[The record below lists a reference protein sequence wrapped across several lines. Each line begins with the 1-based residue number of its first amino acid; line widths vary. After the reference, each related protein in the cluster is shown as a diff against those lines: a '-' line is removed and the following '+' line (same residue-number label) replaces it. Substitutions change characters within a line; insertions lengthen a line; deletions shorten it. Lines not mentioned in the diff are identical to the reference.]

1 MQPRL
6 VQGPGAWRATGA
18 RWLPAWRH
26 SLQLCL
32 LQSGPASRSAPY
44 PGRACRRASAAILGR
59 QSNPRVVEARK
70 SYSSSSR
77 RQTSPTRRFW
87 LARQRQPL
95 PDGLLPGSPE
105 AMSTFSRECRLRL
118 TRGAPRSFEC
128 VSLGMPPQALLDQLV
143 GDLQSHL
150 EEMERLRVGL
160 LDAYPRLSG
169 WQSSGGG
176 GSGGLG
182 TRRSG
187 SSSGL
192 PRLEQSDDG
201 RTYYFSLE
209 VGDFCPEEL
218 AVKVDGTKLT
228 VCGRRDQRSEAS
240 DGCIC
245 HEVREVRR
253 ELLLPDD
260 ADLEALTCCLAP
272 EAGRLR
278 IEAPR
283 LGSSPAWERTVP
295 IPICRSD
302 GAAGSLQAGRSP
314 SPGSPEK
321 AVI

>member
-1 MQPRL
+1 M
-6 VQGPGAWRATGA
+6 
-18 RWLPAWRH
+18 
-26 SLQLCL
+26 
-32 LQSGPASRSAPY
+32 
-44 PGRACRRASAAILGR
+44 
-59 QSNPRVVEARK
+59 
-70 SYSSSSR
+70 SS
-77 RQTSPTRRFW
+77 
-87 LARQRQPL
+87 
-95 PDGLLPGSPE
+95 
-105 AMSTFSRECRLRL
+105 FSRECRLRL

-169 WQSSGGG
+169 WQGGSSGGG
-176 GSGGLG
+176 GRDGGG
-182 TRRSG
+182 GGPRRSG
-187 SSSGL
+187 SSSGF

-201 RTYYFSLE
+201 RTYYFGLE
-209 VGDFCPEEL
+209 VGDFCPDEL
-218 AVKVDGTKLT
+218 AVKVDGAKLT

-240 DGCIC
+240 DGCVC

-295 IPICRSD
+295 IPICRNND
-302 GAAGSLQAGRSP
+302 GAAGSLQGGRSP

-321 AVI
+321 ACI

>member
-1 MQPRL
+1 M
-6 VQGPGAWRATGA
+6 
-18 RWLPAWRH
+18 PAGL
-26 SLQLCL
+26 S
-32 LQSGPASRSAPY
+32 SGFR
-44 PGRACRRASAAILGR
+44 
-59 QSNPRVVEARK
+59 
-70 SYSSSSR
+70 
-77 RQTSPTRRFW
+77 
-87 LARQRQPL
+87 
-95 PDGLLPGSPE
+95 PE

-169 WQSSGGG
+169 WQSGGGGG

-182 TRRSG
+182 TRRSC
-187 SSSGL
+187 SSGGF

-201 RTYYFSLE
+201 RTYYFGLE

-218 AVKVDGTKLT
+218 AVKVDGAKLT

-240 DGCIC
+240 DGCVC

-302 GAAGSLQAGRSP
+302 GAAGSLQGGRSP

-321 AVI
+321 AVV

>member
-18 RWLPAWRH
+18 RWLLAWRH

-44 PGRACRRASAAILGR
+44 PGRVCRRDSAAILGR
-59 QSNPRVVEARK
+59 QSNRRVVVEARN
-70 SYSSSSR
+70 SYSSSHR
-77 RQTSPTRRFW
+77 SPPRRFS
-87 LARQRQPL
+87 LAGQREPL
-95 PDGLLPGSPE
+95 PNALLPGSLE

-176 GSGGLG
+176 GGGSGGLG

-187 SSSGL
+187 SSNGL

-302 GAAGSLQAGRSP
+302 GAAGSLQGGRSP